1 MTDGPDGSGQI
12 PRRTTRV
19 GDGGAPVSGA
29 LAIILAVVAVV
40 AGFLILRSIS
50 DGGEQAL
57 DFDGS
62 GSAADPAN
70 DGTSGSGTAPDES
83 IATLPPTTTLPPIVT
98 EGASVVVANANSVGG
113 SASAMSRA
121 LETTYGF
128 TMVDP
133 VNSRD
138 AIRSLDDSVIYFE
151 NANVV
156 HTGDIFFNGFYP
168 FVDMSSGGDPRGLI
182 AAMDEILER
191 IDDQTKIIPGHGPL
205 ASRKELEASR
215 AMFSTVCDRISAAIA
230 EGKTVDEVS
239 AMKPTADFDAEWGD
253 GFLKPDQFVRIVYS
267 GLAG

>member
-50 DGGEQAL
+50 DGGETAL
-57 DFDGS
+57 DFEGSGS
-62 GSAADPAN
+62 GSASDPAN
-70 DGTSGSGTAPDES
+70 DGTGGTTPEES
-83 IATLPPTTTLPPIVT
+83 IATLPTTTTLPPIVT

-133 VNSRD
+133 VNSSD
-138 AIRSLDDSVIYFE
+138 AIGSLDDSVIYFE
-151 NANVV
+151 PSVPAAQDVANSLATVLGGV
-156 HTGDIFFNGFYP
+156 NTVAPMPDPPPTRDGTLNDADVLLMLGD
-168 FVDMSSGGDPRGLI
+168 DK
-182 AAMDEILER
+182 A
-191 IDDQTKIIPGHGPL
+191 
-205 ASRKELEASR
+205 
-215 AMFSTVCDRISAAIA
+215 
-230 EGKTVDEVS
+230 GKTLAELN
-239 AMKPTADFDAEWGD
+239 PTANA
-253 GFLKPDQFVRIVYS
+253 PASPVTNPPI
-267 GLAG
+267 AGEATTTTTTTTG

>member
-57 DFDGS
+57 DFGDS
-62 GSAADPAN
+62 GSSADPADDTN
-70 DGTSGSGTAPDES
+70 DEGTLPEES
-83 IATLPPTTTLPPIVT
+83 IATLPTTTTLPPIIT
-98 EGASVVVANANSVGG
+98 EGASVIVANANSVGG

-133 VNSRD
+133 VNSSD
-138 AIRSLDDSVIYFE
+138 AIGNLEDSVVYFE
-151 NANVV
+151 PSVPAAEDVANSLATVLGGV
-156 HTGDIFFNGFYP
+156 DTVAPMPDPPPTRGGELNGADVLLMLGD
-168 FVDMSSGGDPRGLI
+168 DK
-182 AAMDEILER
+182 A
-191 IDDQTKIIPGHGPL
+191 
-205 ASRKELEASR
+205 
-215 AMFSTVCDRISAAIA
+215 
-230 EGKTVDEVS
+230 GKTLAELNPDLGSTPSPVTNPPI
-239 AMKPTADFDAEWGD
+239 AGDAESEG
-253 GFLKPDQFVRIVYS
+253 
-267 GLAG
+267 

>member
-70 DGTSGSGTAPDES
+70 DGASDSGTAPDES

-133 VNSRD
+133 VNSSD
-138 AIRSLDDSVIYFE
+138 AIGSLDDSVIYFE
-151 NANVV
+151 PSVPAAEEVANSLATVLGGV
-156 HTGDIFFNGFYP
+156 NTVAPMPDPPPTRDGTLNDADVLLMLGD
-168 FVDMSSGGDPRGLI
+168 DK
-182 AAMDEILER
+182 A
-191 IDDQTKIIPGHGPL
+191 
-205 ASRKELEASR
+205 
-215 AMFSTVCDRISAAIA
+215 
-230 EGKTVDEVS
+230 GKTLAELN
-239 AMKPTADFDAEWGD
+239 PTIGA
-253 GFLKPDQFVRIVYS
+253 PSSPVTNPPI
-267 GLAG
+267 AGEATTTTAG